1 MASEILSYAG
11 HPNYQRVSTL
21 LVAASDFVLHPHHR
35 VIYRS
40 TTRSFRGMMP
50 LSVML
55 MCSGQIS
62 VQHPVM
68 FSHAGTERLS
78 DLWDT
83 TG

>member
-1 MASEILSYAG
+1 
-11 HPNYQRVSTL
+11 
-21 LVAASDFVLHPHHR
+21 
-35 VIYRS
+35 
-40 TTRSFRGMMP
+40 MMP